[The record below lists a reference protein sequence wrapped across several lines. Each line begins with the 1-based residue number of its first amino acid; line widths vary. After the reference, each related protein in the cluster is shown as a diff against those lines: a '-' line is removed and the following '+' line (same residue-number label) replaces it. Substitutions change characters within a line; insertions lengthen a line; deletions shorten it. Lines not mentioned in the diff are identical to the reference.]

1 MKRISI
7 VLSLILCLVL
17 CVFAF
22 ASCSKKNK
30 VANTTAGG
38 TDAPASSTPS
48 GTGTPSGDET
58 TGSPSVTVPV
68 HVHTP
73 GAYEVVKPATCSDV
87 GEEAQFCTECG
98 EKILESVQLLPTVA
112 DAHVVEKWDI
122 TPASMFSD
130 GLQTGHCTAC
140 GQDLEKVLTW
150 EPDITVIDTDS
161 VGTFYRGKANV
172 VREFQ
177 GGDQRQR
184 QPVCQ
189 YPYRERRRRRLR
201 RQRRLDVHAEQYA
214 RIFLSVHRRL

>member
-17 CVFAF
+17 CVFTF

-150 EPDITVIDTDS
+150 EPDITVIDLDREKVIDPKDFASKGRNTPFAGWKLKGWP
-161 VGTFYRGKANV
+161 VLTILNGKV
-172 VREFQ
+172 TWQ
-177 GGDQRQR
+177 DDD
-184 QPVCQ
+184 C
-189 YPYRERRRRRLR
+189 LM
-201 RQRRLDVHAEQYA
+201 
-214 RIFLSVHRRL
+214 